1 MVRKIRIVYDD
12 PDATESSEDEASL
25 EAQRRRKRMVREIC
39 FPAIPIYPKTQKKSK
54 PKAAPSTTAGA
65 GAAAITKHKGVRQR
79 KWGKWAAEI
88 RNPFSGCREWLGT
101 FDTAEE
107 AVAAY
112 LAAAERFESKK
123 SGAKAICEAER
134 LLSLPSPSSVLD
146 AASAPETSVAT
157 PPEAAAAAAAAA
169 EEEETK
175 TVAELVDLAD
185 LPILD
190 GDIGFGLDP
199 FGDCWKGPLLTE
211 EFDKFDDLALW
222 DPVLNG
228 SDFSDLNEWLDA
240 DL

>member
-1 MVRKIRIVYDD
+1 MVRKVCIVYDD

-25 EAQRRRKRMVREIC
+25 EAQQRRKRMVREIC
-39 FPAIPIYPKTQKKSK
+39 LPAIPIYPKTQKKSK
-54 PKAAPSTTAGA
+54 PKTARCTTAGA
-65 GAAAITKHKGVRQR
+65 GAITKHKGVRQR

-88 RNPFSGCREWLGT
+88 RNPFTGCREWLGT

-107 AVAAY
+107 AIAAY

-134 LLSLPSPSSVLD
+134 LLPLPSPSSVLD

-157 PPEAAAAAAAAA
+157 PPEAAA

-222 DPVLNG
+222 DPLLNG